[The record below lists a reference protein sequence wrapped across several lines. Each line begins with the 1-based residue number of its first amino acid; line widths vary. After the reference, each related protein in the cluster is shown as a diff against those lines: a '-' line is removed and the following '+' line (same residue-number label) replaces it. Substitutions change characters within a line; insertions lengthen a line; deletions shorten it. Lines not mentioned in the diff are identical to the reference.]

1 MTNKTVR
8 EIIRETCESN
18 DCPEVVDL
26 VWFEW
31 SNRMTSTMGS
41 VSGGPTKGYRV
52 KLSTK
57 LFARADEEEQRD
69 TVIHEVCHAI
79 DNYLNQRGMTHGE
92 DWKIAM
98 RLAGREPCRL
108 HDVSIE
114 GLVKRFLY
122 TCPDNCHKFKIS
134 TRMHNQIAKG
144 QERICVTCKGDLS
157 FSGRIEG
164 NQ

>member
-31 SNRMTSTMGS
+31 SNRMTATMGS
-41 VSGGPTKGYRV
+41 VRGINLKGYQV

-57 LFARADEEEQRD
+57 LFARASKDEQRD

-79 DNYLNQRGMTHGE
+79 DDYLNQRGDNTRGGLE
-92 DWKIAM
+92 DRHASCWSGTMQVTQRKYRRASEAI
-98 RLAGREPCRL
+98 L
-108 HDVSIE
+108 
-114 GLVKRFLY
+114 LY
-122 TCPDNCHKFKIS
+122 LPQQ
-134 TRMHNQIAKG
+134 M
-144 QERICVTCKGDLS
+144 L
-157 FSGRIEG
+157 
-164 NQ
+164 